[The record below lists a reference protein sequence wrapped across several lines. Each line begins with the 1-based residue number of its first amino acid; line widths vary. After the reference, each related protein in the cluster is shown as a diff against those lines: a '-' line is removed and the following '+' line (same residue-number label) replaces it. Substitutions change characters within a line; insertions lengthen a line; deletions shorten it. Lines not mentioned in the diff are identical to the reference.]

1 MKTLPSQTPDR
12 PEKSRK
18 RVVSALLRKDD
29 FFLIL
34 ERSTQVG
41 SYQGYW
47 SCVSGFVE
55 RDEDPLETALREVT
69 EETGISKDSLSLL
82 SQDGPNIAETE
93 TLVFESYWFLFDSS
107 IHKSRSIGNII
118 NSPGSNPMSSK
129 IQDGALVRRAIR
141 ETDPILKNTTS
152 RPTSN
157 LRRNRRI

>member
-107 IHKSRSIGNII
+107 DTQVKIDWEHNQFAWVKPDELKRYRMVPWFDELFEKLTRS
-118 NSPGSNPMSSK
+118 
-129 IQDGALVRRAIR
+129 
-141 ETDPILKNTTS
+141 
-152 RPTSN
+152 
-157 LRRNRRI
+157 